1 MLKVPQL
8 KGNYW
13 GFCMSDRGAQP
24 NAMTPRVW
32 VISAYRAGEQS
43 QLLALAEGLQLP
55 YQIKPV
61 RHRWQGGLINLFRG
75 TGLASLHPEDRAQFC
90 APWPD
95 LVIAAGMKNEPVC
108 RWIRAASGGQTRI
121 VHVGRPWADPA
132 QLDLVI
138 TTPQYR
144 LPCRPNVIQNAL
156 TMHGVARARL
166 DRAVEMHRDRLAK
179 LPAPHIAVIMGGDG
193 GPYRFGATAA
203 RRLACQASDLARSL
217 GGSLLISS
225 SARTPSEA
233 VSMVAATV
241 DVPHEFYRWRPHD
254 PDNPYFAYL
263 GFADHLVVSFDS
275 ISMLSEACA
284 TGKPVYMFDLA
295 KDHGV
300 RETTNVG
307 RDTDL
312 RAFGYRLLMR
322 FGPQRL
328 GRDIGLV
335 HQRLL
340 AEGKAHW
347 LGEGLGKSGPFVGSP
362 DLEQAAARIHQ
373 LLETPSSTA
382 LPFSSR

>member
-1 MLKVPQL
+1 MSTSRIWVLL
-8 KGNYW
+8 DNRAGNESQSLGVAEALGEPYDERRVEYSPW
-13 GFCMSDRGAQP
+13 ALLP
-24 NAMTPRVW
+24 NAVLGASFLGLKP
-32 VISAYRAGEQS
+32 YS
-43 QLLALAEGLQLP
+43 QDQFAE
-55 YQIKPV
+55 
-61 RHRWQGGLINLFRG
+61 
-75 TGLASLHPEDRAQFC
+75 
-90 APWPD
+90 PWPD

-300 RETTNVG
+300 SESTNVG